1 MHIETVELYP
11 DRPVIGDNSQIKDTT
26 FGEYVELG
34 SSNSVDNSKIGG
46 YSYTGS
52 YCYVQN
58 SIIGRF
64 ASIADMVRIG
74 PTNHP
79 YERPSQHLF
88 AYNGDGYGFPNK
100 DTQFL
105 EKRKQKITTIGNDVW
120 IGHGVTIQS
129 GLTVGDGAVI
139 GAGAVITKDIAPYTI
154 VGGIPAKPLKERF
167 PKDIQEKLLQIKWWN
182 WSRAE
187 LEERYEDL
195 KLPIEDFVEKYI
207 TLP

>member
-1 MHIETVELYP
+1 MHIETIQLYP
-11 DRPVIGDNSQIKDTT
+11 DRPVIGVHSQVKDTT
-26 FGEYVELG
+26 FEEYVELG
-34 SSNSVDNSKIGG
+34 TFNSVDNSSIGG

-52 YCYVQN
+52 YCYIQN
-58 SIIGRF
+58 SVIGRF
-64 ASIADMVRIG
+64 ASISDMVRIG

-88 AYNGDGYGFPNK
+88 AYNGEGYGFPNK
-100 DTQFL
+100 DSQFL
-105 EKRKQKITTIGNDVW
+105 ESRRQKVTTIGNDVW

-129 GLTVGDGAVI
+129 GITVGDGAVI
-139 GAGAVITKDIAPYTI
+139 GAGAVVTKDIPPYTI

-167 PKDIQEKLLQIKWWN
+167 PKEIQKKLLHIKWWN

-195 KLPIEDFVEKYI
+195 KLPIEDFIEKFI
-207 TLP
+207 

>member
-1 MHIETVELYP
+1 MHIETIKLYP
-11 DRPVIGDNSQIKDTT
+11 DRPVIGKQSQIKDTT
-26 FGEYVELG
+26 FGEYVEIG
-34 SSNSVDNSKIGG
+34 EQNSIDNSAIGG

-58 SIIGRF
+58 SVIGRF

-79 YERPSQHLF
+79 YDRPSQHLF

-105 EKRKQKITTIGNDVW
+105 ERRRQKVTIVGNDVW
-120 IGHGVTIQS
+120 IGHGATIQA
-129 GLTVGDGAVI
+129 GVTVGDGAVI
-139 GAGAVITKDIAPYTI
+139 GAGSVVTKDIPPYTI

-167 PKDIQEKLLQIKWWN
+167 PKDIQEKLLTIKWWD
-182 WSRAE
+182 WSREE
-187 LEERYEDL
+187 LEERYEEL
-195 KLPIEDFVEKYI
+195 KMPIEDFVEKYY
-207 TLP
+207 

>member
-1 MHIETVELYP
+1 MHIETIKLYP
-11 DRPVIGDNSQIKDTT
+11 DRPVIGENSQVKDTT

-34 SSNSVDNSKIGG
+34 SSNSVDNAKIGG

-52 YCYVQN
+52 YCYIQN
-58 SIIGRF
+58 SVIGRF

-105 EKRKQKITTIGNDVW
+105 KKRKQKITTIGHDVW

-129 GLTVGDGAVI
+129 GVTVGDGAVI
-139 GAGAVITKDIAPYTI
+139 GAGAVITKDVAPYTI

-167 PKDIQEKLLQIKWWN
+167 PKEIQAKLLDIQWWN

-195 KLPIEDFVEKYI
+195 KLPIEDFVEKYHS
-207 TLP
+207 L

>member
-1 MHIETVELYP
+1 MHIETIKLYP
-11 DRPVIGDNSQIKDTT
+11 NRPVIGKQSQIKDAT
-26 FGEYVELG
+26 FGEYVEIG
-34 SSNSVDNSKIGG
+34 EQNSIDNSAIGG

-58 SIIGRF
+58 SVIGRF

-105 EKRKQKITTIGNDVW
+105 EGRRQKVTTVGNDVW
-120 IGHGVTIQS
+120 IGHGVTIQA
-129 GLTVGDGAVI
+129 GVTVGDGAVI
-139 GAGAVITKDIAPYTI
+139 GAVAVVTKDMPPYTI

-167 PKDIQEKLLQIKWWN
+167 SKDIQEKLLTIKWWD
-182 WSRAE
+182 WSREE

-195 KLPIEDFVEKYI
+195 KLPIEDFVEKYY
-207 TLP
+207 

>member
-1 MHIETVELYP
+1 MHIETVKLYP
-11 DRPVIGDNSQIKDTT
+11 DRPVIGKYSQIKDTT
-26 FGEYVELG
+26 YGEYVELG
-34 SSNSVDNSKIGG
+34 ESNSVDNSKIGG

-52 YCYVQN
+52 YCYIQN
-58 SIIGRF
+58 SVIGRF
-64 ASIADMVRIG
+64 ASISDMVRIG

-100 DTQFL
+100 DSQFL
-105 EKRKQKITTIGNDVW
+105 EGRRQKVTIVGNDVW

-129 GLTVGDGAVI
+129 GVTVGDGAVI
-139 GAGAVITKDIAPYTI
+139 GAGAVVTKDVPPYTI

-167 PKDIQEKLLQIKWWN
+167 PKEIQEKLLKIKWWD
-182 WSRAE
+182 WSRTE

-195 KLPIEDFVEKYI
+195 KLPIEDFVEKYS
-207 TLP
+207 